1 MWLNE
6 QCLFIQHVCSMA
18 VQQFFVL
25 MDNLSLYYLNTVITH
40 GIWLLNRNKALG
52 PCKKSNRQL
61 TLQLQHIP
69 ITLASEVALRLPK
82 KQLQSSQY
90 GNIIAAAYGQNL
102 LSEELH
108 EYSKICSK
116 TEVGGKKKNLGYS
129 SAHPHKAPW
138 WRPSVW
144 QPSLC
149 LQPRGTLS
157 VPNPPLQTKC
167 HLAPWLAT
175 TPAPSPSHS
184 QLGYAF
190 LPSCNAVCR
199 ARKWMWHS
207 LCFHS
212 TWWIDIDTRKAKGLG
227 GTHSDETNGSME
239 KVSSLVRK
247 ATVHQA
253 AGSQAGGR
261 KTCES
266 KLPQMHWVTL
276 FQVWA
281 GQLRYAWTQLYLS
294 IQSALWESTKPKLL
308 FQIFIK
314 K

>member
-1 MWLNE
+1 MNE

-116 TEVGGKKKNLGYS
+116 TEVGGKKKILDTAVLILTKHLDGDQVCGSPHYAS
-129 SAHPHKAPW
+129 SPGGLSLSPTLHYKPNATL
-138 WRPSVW
+138 RPDLRPP
-144 QPSLC
+144 QL
-149 LQPRGTLS
+149 PR
-157 VPNPPLQTKC
+157 PPI
-167 HLAPWLAT
+167 
-175 TPAPSPSHS
+175 
-184 QLGYAF
+184 
-190 LPSCNAVCR
+190 
-199 ARKWMWHS
+199 HS
-207 LCFHS
+207 LAMLSFPAAMQFVGQGNGC
-212 TWWIDIDTRKAKGLG
+212 
-227 GTHSDETNGSME
+227 GTVFASIARDE
-239 KVSSLVRK
+239 
-247 ATVHQA
+247 
-253 AGSQAGGR
+253 
-261 KTCES
+261 
-266 KLPQMHWVTL
+266 
-276 FQVWA
+276 
-281 GQLRYAWTQLYLS
+281 
-294 IQSALWESTKPKLL
+294 
-308 FQIFIK
+308 
-314 K
+314 